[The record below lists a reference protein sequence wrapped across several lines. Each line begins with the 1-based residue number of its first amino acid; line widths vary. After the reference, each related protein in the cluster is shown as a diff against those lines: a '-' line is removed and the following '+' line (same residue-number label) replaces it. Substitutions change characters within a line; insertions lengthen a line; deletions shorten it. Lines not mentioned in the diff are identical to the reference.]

1 MHNKLSLSYKER
13 LSEQDRPLPPRA
25 DFSRNGPGVQDL
37 LHIDLKV
44 KSEHR
49 LCGKQYDAEM
59 QLFYL
64 HKWWGNFEAVSI
76 LIEVADGEHNGHFQK
91 FLDYFQN
98 KFDEDKD
105 TCERKQHMARSLF
118 DKKRNLRSNI
128 KYVNN
133 RGATDSREEEIISS
147 ESSIYQRIRRRI
159 LDAFRPARVPWNPL
173 DFTLYRSVHFWSYFG
188 SLTEPPCSENVR
200 WRVMD
205 VPMNISPGQYVK
217 LQKLMFDHVD
227 PITCQRTSTHFQE
240 SNARPVQ
247 STSGSSVYRCRRL
260 DYVSDME
267 VEASGRMEGF
277 EDFANWTGVDMQPYI
292 VPEFP
297 EVPRYIEPSSQPSIQ
312 PLIQP

>member
-1 MHNKLSLSYKER
+1 MHNKLRLSYRER

-25 DFSRNGPGVQDL
+25 DFSRNGPGIQDL

-64 HKWWGNFEAVSI
+64 HSEWGNFEAVSI

-91 FLDYFQN
+91 ILDYFQD

-105 TCERKQHMARSLF
+105 TCERKQHMARALF
-118 DKKRNLRSNI
+118 DDNHYKRNLRSNLEDVRN
-128 KYVNN
+128 KTT
-133 RGATDSREEEIISS
+133 AREEAVSS
-147 ESSIYQRIRRRI
+147 ESSNYQRVRRRI
-159 LDAFRPARVPWNPL
+159 LDAFRPARVPWDPL
-173 DFTLYRSVHFWSYFG
+173 DTLLYRSIHFWSYFG
-188 SLTEPPCSENVR
+188 STTEPPCSENVR
-200 WRVMD
+200 WRVVD

-217 LQKLMFDHVD
+217 LQNLMFNHVD
-227 PITCQRTSTHFQE
+227 PHTCQQTSTHFQE

-247 STSGSSVYRCRRL
+247 ARSNSSVYRCRRV

-267 VEASGRMEGF
+267 KEASGRFEGF
-277 EDFANWTGVDMQPYI
+277 EDIANWTGVDMQPYI

-312 PLIQP
+312 PSIQP